1 MKSFSEIMG
10 EANDISCLIK
20 LSQRFINDGQFN
32 PRLCTDNQS
41 IQNY

>member
-20 LSQRFINDGQFN
+20 LSQRFINEGKKIMMEED
-32 PRLCTDNQS
+32 C
-41 IQNY
+41 